1 MHERHR
7 QLVSGP
13 WDSQAEIDMMLEIE
27 ELAAQQEA
35 ARRRRSEQQSEA
47 AADDLESM
55 LAEAADDLKS
65 RLAEE
70 RKAHEEAVR
79 QSGNK

>member
-1 MHERHR
+1 MKKSRNRLTDCESKMSSLR
-7 QLVSGP
+7 Q
-13 WDSQAEIDMMLEIE
+13 
-27 ELAAQQEA
+27 ELAES
-35 ARRRRSEQQSEA
+35 RRRSEQHS
-47 AADDLESM
+47 
-55 LAEAADDLKS
+55 EAADDLKS

>member
-1 MHERHR
+1 MQFE
-7 QLVSGP
+7 G
-13 WDSQAEIDMMLEIE
+13 DAAEKSSELSTVREKLSALETRNRE
-27 ELAAQQEA
+27 LMSELAEA
-35 ARRRRSEQQSEA
+35 RRRSEQQS
-47 AADDLESM
+47 
-55 LAEAADDLKS
+55 EAADDLKS

>member
-1 MHERHR
+1 MSSLR
-7 QLVSGP
+7 
-13 WDSQAEIDMMLEIE
+13 E
-27 ELAAQQEA
+27 ELAEA
-35 ARRRRSEQQSEA
+35 RRRSEQQS
-47 AADDLESM
+47 
-55 LAEAADDLKS
+55 EAADDLKS

>member
-1 MHERHR
+1 MYERRR

-35 ARRRRSEQQSEA
+35 RRRSEEQQSE

-55 LAEAADDLKS
+55 MAEAADDLKS

-70 RKAHEEAVR
+70 GKVHEEAVR

>member
-1 MHERHR
+1 MYERHR

-27 ELAAQQEA
+27 ELAAQHEA
-35 ARRRRSEQQSEA
+35 ARRRSEEQQSSE

-70 RKAHEEAVR
+70 EAVR